1 MLQLTAG
8 ILVSLAPYSLT
19 FKRYVWTQAPTENS
33 ESAKISCQQKG
44 IGFKVL
50 VVRVLIFTDFV
61 FSTQSFEQWRN
72 PIPAKFHFFLFL
84 QCLM

>member
-33 ESAKISCQQKG
+33 ESAKISCQQKD
-44 IGFKVL
+44 IGFL
-50 VVRVLIFTDFV
+50 
-61 FSTQSFEQWRN
+61 
-72 PIPAKFHFFLFL
+72 
-84 QCLM
+84 

>member
-33 ESAKISCQQKG
+33 ESAKISSQQKG
-44 IGFKVL
+44 IGFF
-50 VVRVLIFTDFV
+50 VRVLIFTDFV